1 MELSLQN
8 RLLQVPL
15 FQGMSKNELT
25 QMIGQTKLHFQK
37 FAKGKVIRQE
47 NDVCD
52 QLMFLID
59 GEVDVITYADDR
71 TYSVEERF
79 GPPYT
84 LQLEH
89 FFGLTQRH
97 TRTFVAHTPCH
108 FVSIGK
114 NDILKLTDDFI
125 IMRLNLFNILA
136 TTAQKAQ
143 RMPWRHKADGLR
155 QQIVR
160 FFEERCI
167 RPTGAK
173 TVRIK
178 ITQLAAELRES
189 RLNVSQE
196 LNRMKAEGLLSFTR
210 GIISIPNLERLRG

>member
-1 MELSLQN
+1 
-8 RLLQVPL
+8 
-15 FQGMSKNELT
+15 MSKSELT

-37 FAKGKVIRQE
+37 FAKGKTIRQE
-47 NDVCD
+47 NDECD

-59 GEVDVITYADDR
+59 GELDVITYADDR
-71 TYSVEERF
+71 TYSVEEHFRA
-79 GPPYT
+79 PYT

-108 FVSIGK
+108 FMSVGK
-114 NDILKLTDDFI
+114 NDVLKLTDDFI
-125 IMRLNLFNILA
+125 ILRLNMLNILA

-143 RMPWRHKADGLR
+143 RLPWRHKPAGMR
-155 QQIVR
+155 QQIVK
-160 FFEERCI
+160 FFEDRCLH
-167 RPTGAK
+167 PTGAK

-178 ITQLAAELRES
+178 IVQLAAELRES

-196 LNRMKAEGLLSFTR
+196 LNRMQDEGLLSFTR
-210 GIISIPNLERLRG
+210 GIISIPSLERLRE

>member
-160 FFEERCI
+160 FFEERCS

-178 ITQLAAELRES
+178 SHNSPPNCA
-189 RLNVSQE
+189 
-196 LNRMKAEGLLSFTR
+196 KADSMCRKNSTV
-210 GIISIPNLERLRG
+210 

>member
-1 MELSLQN
+1 
-8 RLLQVPL
+8 
-15 FQGMSKNELT
+15 
-25 QMIGQTKLHFQK
+25 
-37 FAKGKVIRQE
+37 
-47 NDVCD
+47 
-52 QLMFLID
+52 
-59 GEVDVITYADDR
+59 
-71 TYSVEERF
+71 
-79 GPPYT
+79 
-84 LQLEH
+84 
-89 FFGLTQRH
+89 
-97 TRTFVAHTPCH
+97 
-108 FVSIGK
+108 
-114 NDILKLTDDFI
+114 
-125 IMRLNLFNILA
+125 MRLNLFNILA

-160 FFEERCI
+160 FFEERCS